1 MKGAFLDRVEH
12 AKEPRRSNE
21 GVIMQALIAGTIA
34 AAATLLPWATAT
46 AQSGVASHYSD
57 LSVTASGRSYSSGA
71 MVAAHRTLAF
81 GTKVRVK
88 NPRNGRSVVVTIVD
102 RGPFVK
108 GRIIDLSKGAAN
120 ALGFSGLQHVHV
132 AVLGKSGN

>member
-1 MKGAFLDRVEH
+1 MQKN
-12 AKEPRRSNE
+12 PRRSNE

-34 AAATLLPWATAT
+34 VAAATLLPWATAR